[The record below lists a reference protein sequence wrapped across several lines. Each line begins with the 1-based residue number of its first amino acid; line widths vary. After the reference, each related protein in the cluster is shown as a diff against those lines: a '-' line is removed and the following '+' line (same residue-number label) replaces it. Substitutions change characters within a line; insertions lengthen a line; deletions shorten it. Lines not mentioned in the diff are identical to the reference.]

1 MQIGN
6 QARQKVTP
14 VIFAIILED
23 RVFQQLF
30 CPEWAFWTFPQIKL
44 QSVPNCW

>member
-30 CPEWAFWTFPQIKL
+30 CPEWAFLNISPLLFL
-44 QSVPNCW
+44 V